1 MAVSPVLAVHCIMGY
16 RTSRYRDPKPRTNL
30 MVQKRP
36 SVVQSLRLRW
46 GSFFYT
52 RCLAG
57 LPWYWPARPLGA
69 RAMVDARRMVRR
81 NFGRGHHPIY
91 RLLARILVAAAWPLA
106 VLVHL
111 WQFRRWRP
119 AAVPIERVPRAF
131 WAAMRH
137 NILPGEYLAYALWKP
152 DHRANIDNYL
162 YSHESPR
169 LFRLLNRPCL
179 PDPIDDKMAFHDMC
193 MANGIPTPPILA
205 AFGPSRF
212 LVKFESGQPPKRDL
226 FIKPRIGLAGEGAER
241 FRWHGGAFESDR
253 GHRMRPEDLDDYL
266 ARRAENEKR
275 TLLVQ
280 PVLLNNLGLHVETNA
295 ALATVRLVTGRS
307 ADGDVVPI
315 YSFIYFAHPNN
326 ITAKGG
332 DIALIDVATGQLIP
346 APSRAICG
354 AKLFSYHQF
363 TDDDRMLPGWG
374 AVLLHS
380 KAAHQACAN
389 FVFVGWDIALTDSG
403 PMLLEGNAGWSA
415 DEYQS
420 LTGEPLGNNTHFIKI
435 LAAGLRAAKGND
447 SE

>member
-1 MAVSPVLAVHCIMGY
+1 MIQRISG
-16 RTSRYRDPKPRTNL
+16 
-30 MVQKRP
+30 
-36 SVVQSLRLRW
+36 VVQTLRFRW
-46 GSFFYT
+46 AVFFWT

-81 NFGRGHHPIY
+81 NFGRGHHPVY
-91 RLLARILVAAAWPLA
+91 RVLARVLVAAAWTPA

-111 WQFRRWRP
+111 WQFRRWQP
-119 AAVPIERVPRAF
+119 EAVPIKRVPRAL

-162 YSHESPR
+162 YSHESSR
-169 LFRLLNRPCL
+169 LLRLLNRPCQ
-179 PDPIDDKMAFHDMC
+179 PDPIDDKMAFHEMC
-193 MANGIPTPPILA
+193 MAHTIPTPPILA
-205 AFGPSRF
+205 AFGPSRN
-212 LVKFESGQPPKRDL
+212 LLEFESGRPPERDL
-226 FIKPRIGLAGEGAER
+226 FVKPRMGLAGEGAER

-253 GHRMRPEDLDDYL
+253 GCRLRPEDLDGYL
-266 ARRAENEKR
+266 ATRAENEKR

-280 PVLLNNLGLHVETNA
+280 PVLLNHPGLHVDTNA

-315 YSFIYFAHPNN
+315 YGFIYFARPDA
-326 ITAKGG
+326 IMAKGG
-332 DIALIDVATGQLIP
+332 HIALIDVASGQLMS
-346 APSRAICG
+346 APPKGIWG

-363 TDDDRMLPGWG
+363 TDDSRMLPDWD
-374 AVLLHS
+374 AALLHT
-380 KAAHQACAN
+380 KVAHHACPN
-389 FVFVGWDIALTDSG
+389 FVFVGWDIALTDRG

-420 LTGEPLGNNTHFIKI
+420 LTGEPLGNSAQFIEI
-435 LAAGLRAAKGND
+435 LAAGLRGCQAKGEN
-447 SE
+447 SEQQESPKHHFA